1 MTNISLENPIEVLL
15 AIIFVIIAVLAL
27 LASFG
32 VAFAYVFSNI
42 KERWTEYESKR
53 KFQIVRDIAIT
64 ILIVAA
70 LLWLAS
76 NRLQ

>member
-42 KERWTEYESKR
+42 KERWPEYESKR

>member
-1 MTNISLENPIEVLL
+1 MTNISLENPFEVLL
-15 AIIFVIIAVLAL
+15 AIVFVIIAVLAL

-42 KERWTEYESKR
+42 KERWPEYESRR

-64 ILIVAA
+64 IIIVAA

-76 NRLQ
+76 NRLK

>member
-1 MTNISLENPIEVLL
+1 MTNISLENPFEVLL
-15 AIIFVIIAVLAL
+15 AIVFVIIAVLAL

-42 KERWTEYESKR
+42 KERWPEYESRR

-64 ILIVAA
+64 IIVVAA

-76 NRLQ
+76 NRLK